1 MKNRLKEIIE
11 SMIFISL
18 EPLTLEKMKS
28 VLTDFEEK
36 EIEQA
41 IMELLNTFTTNE
53 RGIHIIQA
61 AGGYFFSTKPEH
73 DSWIKRLLKVERKNR
88 LSSAALET
96 LSAIAYHQP
105 ITLAEISAFRGVDST
120 HTLKTL
126 LQKRLVKIVG
136 RKKSPGNPLIY
147 RTSEKFLTYFGL
159 NSIKDLPSP
168 EELSKIL
175 EEESVPEEDSPL
187 RKTALRNK

>member
-1 MKNRLKEIIE
+1 MKNRLKEVIE
-11 SMIFISL
+11 SLIFISL
-18 EPLTLEKMKS
+18 EPLSLEKIKN
-28 VLTDFEEK
+28 VLTEFPEE

-41 IMELLNTFTTNE
+41 IKELLEGYNTND
-53 RGIHIIQA
+53 RGIQIIQA
-61 AGGYFFSTKPEH
+61 AGGYLFSTNPEY
-73 DSWIKRLLKVERKNR
+73 DLWIRRLLKVERKNK

-105 ITLAEISAFRGVDST
+105 ITLSEISALRGVDST
-120 HTLKTL
+120 HTMKTL
-126 LQKRLVKIVG
+126 LQKKLIKIVG

-147 RTSEKFLTYFGL
+147 RTTDKFLTYFGL

-175 EEESVPEEDSPL
+175 EEDNIPEKEDSF
-187 RKTALRNK
+187 TQ